1 MATSSISSIMAN
13 STSST
18 QNSASNNAAS
28 INNDDFMQLLLAQL
42 KNQDPMKPMD
52 SNDMMG
58 QIAQLN
64 SLNTLMEIQS
74 SLEDLNRSQSMNL
87 AANMI
92 GKTIKAVIGAGE
104 ETTILTGIVS
114 SMTME
119 NDKAYVQVDGQNI
132 EISTIVEVSAE

>member
-1 MATSSISSIMAN
+1 MATSSISSITA
-13 STSST
+13 
-18 QNSASNNAAS
+18 NSASSSQTSTANAAS

-52 SNDMMG
+52 SNEMMG

-92 GKTIKAVIGAGE
+92 GKTIKAVIGSGE
-104 ETTILTGIVS
+104 DTTIVTGIVS

-119 NDKAYVQVDGQNI
+119 DNKAYVQVDGQNI